1 MKFRSRL
8 PRSGNSSGERSNV
21 LKIKEITIL
30 SVLVLMLVLLGKYN
44 SLALENQENINV
56 INEQVEVLRQQIEV
70 LPSISAD
77 VTSITEQIDI
87 LLSKIESNRKE
98 LDNKISRG
106 SADVRKMR
114 VTAYDLSVESCGKLP
129 SHPLYGITASG
140 EPVNEW
146 YTVAAGPEL
155 PFGTKVYIPYF
166 REHPNKGIFVVQDRG
181 GAIKSNCI
189 DVYMADGNACREF
202 GVKQLDVWI
211 LEKETGS
218 T

>member
-1 MKFRSRL
+1 M
-8 PRSGNSSGERSNV
+8 
-21 LKIKEITIL
+21 KIKEIMIL
-30 SVLVLMLVLLGKYN
+30 VILVLMLVLLGKYN
-44 SLALENQENINV
+44 RLILENQKNIV
-56 INEQVEVLRQQIEV
+56 LINQQIEDLQQQIKV
-70 LPSISAD
+70 LPPVSSDIAFMK
-77 VTSITEQIDI
+77 EQVD
-87 LLSKIESNRKE
+87 LLSKRIESNRKE

-114 VTAYDLSVESCGKLP
+114 ITAYDLSVESCGKLP

-140 EPVNEW
+140 EPVKEW

-155 PFGTKVYIPYF
+155 PFGIRVYIPYF
-166 REHPNKGIFVVQDRG
+166 KDKPNKGIFVVKDRG
-181 GAIKSNCI
+181 GAIKRNCI
-189 DVYMADGNACREF
+189 DVYMSDGNACREF